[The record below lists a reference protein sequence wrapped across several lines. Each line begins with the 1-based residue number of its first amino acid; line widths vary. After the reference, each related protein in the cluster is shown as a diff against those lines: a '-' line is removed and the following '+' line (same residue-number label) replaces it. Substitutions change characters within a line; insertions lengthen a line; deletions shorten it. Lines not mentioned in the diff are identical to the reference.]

1 MKVTRIIH
9 IIILLLLLCSCNREE
24 STLSDYR
31 SLVNELKTNSSN
43 YDEED
48 WKNAI
53 AKFEKIEKKAEKCD
67 FSPKERKEIN
77 KLRGQCAAYML
88 KAITKQATTQ
98 IKDAMEGISDM
109 AEGFNEVLGEDDIEE
124 LLDIEKE

>member
-43 YDEED
+43 YDEDE
-48 WKNAI
+48 WRNAI

-67 FSPKERKEIN
+67 FSPKERKE
-77 KLRGQCAAYML
+77 CAAYML

>member
-1 MKVTRIIH
+1 
-9 IIILLLLLCSCNREE
+9 
-24 STLSDYR
+24 
-31 SLVNELKTNSSN
+31 
-43 YDEED
+43 
-48 WKNAI
+48 
-53 AKFEKIEKKAEKCD
+53 
-67 FSPKERKEIN
+67 
-77 KLRGQCAAYML
+77 ML